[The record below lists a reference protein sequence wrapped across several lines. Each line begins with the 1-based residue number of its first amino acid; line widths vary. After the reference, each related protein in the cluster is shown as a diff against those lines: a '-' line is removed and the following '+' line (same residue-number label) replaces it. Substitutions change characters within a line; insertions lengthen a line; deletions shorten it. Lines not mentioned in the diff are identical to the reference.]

1 MLTQRADLLDARIIF
16 ADIGEHRCVCS

>member
-16 ADIGEHRCVCS
+16 ADIGEHRCVCP